1 METRPVAAPGP
12 AARARRHGRAQAWR
26 LAAPAQSPP
35 EWAGKV
41 ALLAALYFVTGW
53 LGLQLAQPPGY
64 ATAIW
69 PPSGLMLAAL
79 LLWSRT
85 VWPGVW
91 LGSLLLNLWVG
102 YDRSGVLGMVD
113 AVIAA
118 ILATGS
124 TLQGLVGAGL
134 VKRFVGVS
142 TALESGRQIVRFI
155 LFGGPLACVIAATI
169 GIGTLYLS
177 GRVPAEHFG
186 YSWMTWWVGDSMGV
200 FLVAPLALLAV
211 TERRAS
217 WRPRVRV
224 VAITVAGCLLA
235 GALIVAGTNRNEQQ
249 HAVEAFEQHA
259 AEIDRLM
266 MDRLDEARASIRVI
280 GEYIRSDEE
289 VDSTEFG
296 RLSAALVEHRPEIR
310 SLRWVELFPGK
321 PGAAQQTV
329 AQVRFV
335 YPADAEGPAIG
346 EVIEVPRLYW
356 GSQRRLSEHFFSRT
370 PISAAGG
377 AARFD
382 LYGMVAGN
390 ARLSRLPMAGYVV
403 AHVDLEMLTADIV
416 GEHGFDT
423 LAVQV
428 RDDVSTQAAPHRSS
442 PAGLQWTARHLFAG
456 RGLQTDIS
464 IGDQYVLSNLSQ
476 QAWLTQFSVL
486 LFSALLSGFL
496 MVLTGRSA
504 RVEQLVE
511 ERTRELAQKNA
522 DLQRES
528 QQRQQGEAA
537 LAHSEE
543 RFRTVFDSAGTA
555 IAFADASGHLLS
567 VNDAFARLV
576 GYDRTGLIGMNFGAF
591 THPDDLAHEKKMI
604 ADLVAGRSNH
614 FRIEK
619 RYIRRDGRELWV
631 DVTVSAPRNA
641 DGTAAYLVGVVTDI
655 DERKQAERHLRLSAE
670 VFEHLGEAIMITD
683 ADNRIV
689 SVNRAFTTI
698 TGYALDEVI
707 GSNPKVLSS
716 GRQARAFYQE
726 LWTELLEKGV
736 WQGEVWDRRKSGELY
751 PQWLNISVVRDADG
765 RCTHHV
771 AVFSD
776 ISERKAVEER
786 IRYLAE
792 VDALTNL
799 PNRVVLSDRL
809 EQTLELSRRA
819 EQQFAVLFLDIDR
832 FKNINDSLGHSVGD
846 ALLRETAMRLRAAL
860 RVTDTV
866 TRQGGDEFVI
876 LLPDVHDED
885 QVAHLAN
892 KILET
897 VARPLNVEQHVLSTT
912 ASIGVAMFPAD
923 GNDVETLLKNADAA
937 MYVAKSS
944 GRNNVRFFTRDMN
957 ARVQEFLRTETD
969 LRRALAEGELRLH
982 YQPQI
987 DVRSGQ
993 VVAAE
998 ALVRWQHPERG
1009 LILPG
1014 QFIHVAEES
1023 GLISEI
1029 GEWVMYEACRQNRE
1043 WQQRGLRRIPV
1054 SVNLSA
1060 MELHRGGVVEQV
1072 ERVLQRTGL
1081 GPGSLEVEVT
1091 ESMLM
1096 RDVEQ
1101 VIDVLQRLRDKGVLI
1116 ALDDFGTGYSS
1127 LAYLQ
1132 RFPLSTLKVDRSF
1145 VRDIFYDRND
1155 AAICRAIIALGR
1167 TLGLKVVAEGVETE
1181 EQLNFLRQNHCDSA
1195 QGSLFSWGVPPEQM
1209 EAFLSGA
1216 KAPGL
1221 ASTA

>member
-1 METRPVAAPGP
+1 MEWLGKASI
-12 AARARRHGRAQAWR
+12 
-26 LAAPAQSPP
+26 LA
-35 EWAGKV
+35 V
-41 ALLAALYFVTGW
+41 LYFSTGW
-53 LGLQLAQPPGY
+53 LGLHLAPPPGF

-91 LGSLLLNLWVG
+91 LGSFLLNLWVS
-102 YDRSGVLGMVD
+102 YDHTGSLTTID
-113 AVIAA
+113 ALIAA
-118 ILATGS
+118 VLASGS
-124 TLQGLVGAGL
+124 TLQGLLGASL
-134 VKRFVGVS
+134 VRRFVGVS
-142 TALESGRQIVRFI
+142 TALESGPQIIRFI
-155 LFGGPLACVIAATI
+155 LLGGPLACVIAATV

-177 GRVPAEHFG
+177 GRIPAQQFA
-186 YSWMTWWVGDSMGV
+186 YSWITWWVGDSMGV
-200 FLVAPLALLAV
+200 FLVAPLALLAL

-224 VAITVAGCLLA
+224 IAVSVACCLVV
-235 GALIVAGTNRNEQQ
+235 GALVVAGTNRTERQ
-249 HAVEAFEQHA
+249 HAVTAFEQHA
-259 AEIDRLM
+259 AEIDRLL
-266 MDRLDEARASIRVI
+266 MDRLNDAQASVRVI

-289 VDSTEFG
+289 VDPVEFARLASALTEN
-296 RLSAALVEHRPEIR
+296 RPEIR
-310 SLRWVELFPGK
+310 SLSWLEMYEVEAGQGVK
-321 PGAAQQTV
+321 TAARV
-329 AQVRFV
+329 IFA
-335 YPADAEGPAIG
+335 YPADNSASGVG
-346 EVIEVPRLYW
+346 ENVDVPGVLW
-356 GSQRRLSEHFFSRT
+356 NAHRRLSEHFFSRT
-370 PISAAGG
+370 SIGSFNGHAG
-377 AARFD
+377 FD
-382 LYGMVAGN
+382 LYGVVIGIN
-390 ARLSRLPMAGYVV
+390 RHSSLPISGYVV
-403 AHVDLEMLTADIV
+403 ARIDLDALLADV
-416 GEHGFDT
+416 VSSEGFDT
-423 LAVQV
+423 LAVHL
-428 RDDVSTQAAPHRSS
+428 RDDVSSQHAIESGAKDLRWAT
-442 PAGLQWTARHLFAG
+442 RHLLAG
-456 RGLQTDIS
+456 RGLLVDVTIS
-464 IGDQYVLSNLSQ
+464 DQYVLSNLSQ
-476 QAWLTQFSVL
+476 QAWLTQLSVL

-496 MVLTGRSA
+496 MALTGRSA
-504 RVEQLVE
+504 RIEQLVE
-511 ERTRELAQKNA
+511 ERTHQLEYKNEA
-522 DLQRES
+522 LQLEIM
-528 QQRQQGEAA
+528 QRQRGETA

-555 IAFADASGHLLS
+555 IAFADASGNLLS
-567 VNDAFARLV
+567 ANDAFAKLV
-576 GYDRTGLIGMNFGAF
+576 GYDSGELIGMHFGQF
-591 THPDDLAHEKKMI
+591 THPDDLAQEVQRVADI
-604 ADLVAGRSNH
+604 ASGRCDH
-614 FRIEK
+614 YRIEK
-619 RYIRRDGRELWV
+619 RYIRHDGREFWV
-631 DVTVSAPRNA
+631 DVTVSATRNP
-641 DGTAAYLVGVVTDI
+641 DGTAAYLVAVVNDI

-683 ADNRIV
+683 AENRIV
-689 SVNRAFTTI
+689 SVNRAFTSI
-698 TGYALDEVI
+698 TGYAPDEVI

-736 WQGEVWDRRKSGELY
+736 WQGEVWDRRKNGELY

-765 RCTHHV
+765 RSTHHV

-885 QVAHLAN
+885 QVAHLAS

-897 VARPLNVEQHVLSTT
+897 VSRPLNVEQHVLSTT
-912 ASIGVAMFPAD
+912 ASIGVAMFPSD

-944 GRNNVRFFTRDMN
+944 GRNSVRFFTRDMN

-969 LRRALAEGELRLH
+969 LRRALADGELRLH

-987 DVRSGQ
+987 DVQSGE

-1043 WQQRGLRRIPV
+1043 WQERGLRRIPV

-1072 ERVLQRTGL
+1072 DRVLQRTGL
-1081 GPGSLEVEVT
+1081 GPGWLEVEVT

-1101 VIDVLQRLRDKGVLI
+1101 VIDVLQQLRDRGVLI

-1167 TLGLKVVAEGVETE
+1167 TLGLKVVAEGVETQ
-1181 EQLNFLRQNHCDSA
+1181 EQMNFLRQNHCDSA
-1195 QGSLFSWGVPPEQM
+1195 QGSLFSWGVPAEQM
-1209 EAFLSGA
+1209 EVFLRVKSA
-1216 KAPGL
+1216 GL